1 MNIFKKG
8 AILKSSLKMKKNSRS
23 TKKETRFLYLSK
35 KIDLKYVEL
44 KEAQKKENGFRHKE
58 DEDVPQIVQYM
69 ENGVTQQRF

>member
-1 MNIFKKG
+1 MTILKKG

-35 KIDLKYVEL
+35 KIDLKYMEL
-44 KEAQKKENGFRHKE
+44 KEAQKKENGVRHKE